1 MDYASTQTQELN
13 IHHVLDISKSQDEV
27 NIIYGVIVSVLN
39 LNLNTDLYVLLNI
52 EIKYLQ

>member
-39 LNLNTDLYVLLNI
+39 LNLNRDLYVLLNI
-52 EIKYLQ
+52 ETKYLQ